1 MFDCSCAA
9 AGGETEGAD
18 CACSPIQIL
27 VFPYSGGSNV
37 GQIANQA
44 AVELIK
50 KSTGKLFC
58 LAGIGAHIQ
67 SFIET
72 TKGAKRIVAIDG
84 CPTACARKTLEHASF
99 TVTDPLVV
107 TDLGVKRFKRLSR
120 LVCLR
125 FLFSPTA
132 ASAAL
137 GPRSSSAG
145 TTRPWPGSPVTSIP
159 GWRLSGSIS
168 PTWTGQVSKLR

>member
-1 MFDCSCAA
+1 LAGEEFLLFDCSCAA

-107 TDLGVKRFKRLSR
+107 TDLGVKKTHDFEFWQEDIAHVLDAVRSG
-120 LVCLR
+120 LR
-125 FLFSPTA
+125 RQPPDA
-132 ASAAL
+132 D
-137 GPRSSSAG
+137 G
-145 TTRPWPGSPVTSIP
+145 
-159 GWRLSGSIS
+159 GWS
-168 PTWTGQVSKLR
+168 